1 MIELAEQKD
10 LEKVVK
16 DAIEPRLQEQFYN
29 GLVGGFKAGCAACY
43 NEVKDMTSAR
53 KIIKT
58 LKAKAEKE
66 YGSIGLK
73 L

>member
-1 MIELAEQKD
+1 MTDEKE

-29 GLVGGFKAGCAACY
+29 GLIGGFKAGCAACY
-43 NEVKDMTSAR
+43 NAVKDMTSAR

-58 LKAKAEKE
+58 LKEKAEKE
-66 YGSIGLK
+66 YGSLNLK
-73 L
+73 I

>member
-1 MIELAEQKD
+1 MIDEKELD
-10 LEKVVK
+10 NVVK
-16 DAIEPRLQEQFYN
+16 DAIEPRLQDQFYN
-29 GLVGGFKAGCAACY
+29 GLIGGFKAGCAACY

>member
-1 MIELAEQKD
+1 MTDEKELK
-10 LEKVVK
+10 KMVK

-29 GLVGGFKAGCAACY
+29 GLIGGFKAGCAACY

-58 LKAKAEKE
+58 LKTKAEKE
-66 YGSIGLK
+66 YGSLNLK
-73 L
+73 V

>member
-1 MIELAEQKD
+1 MTDEKE

-29 GLVGGFKAGCAACY
+29 GLIGGFKAGCAACY

-66 YGSIGLK
+66 YGSLNLK
-73 L
+73 V